1 MGFSMARSLRHI
13 GKKRIP
19 RERNRQIISRA
30 IDHSDDRVAVITLAA
45 LIDVGLE
52 RAIKSRMRQLKAD
65 DYNAI
70 FSGTGPLSG
79 LSAKIRVAY
88 GLGIIGPLVRN
99 DLSIINE
106 IRNVFAHA
114 AQNLRLHDNRLWLRL
129 ARLNA
134 MSHLDISSWRLS
146 FGLDSKRG
154 KAIAAM
160 SIYAFLLSEIKFV
173 KFPMK
178 KLNDTLFG
186 LTIRAIKY

>member
-1 MGFSMARSLRHI
+1 MAKSLRHI

-19 RERNRQIISRA
+19 RERNREIISRA
-30 IDHSDDRVAVITLAA
+30 IDHRDDRVAVITLAA

-52 RAIKSRMRQLKAD
+52 RAIKSRMRRLKTD

-88 GLGIIGPLVRN
+88 ALGIIGPLVRN

-114 AQNLRLHDNRLWLRL
+114 AQSLRLHDNRLWARL

-134 MSHLDISSWRLS
+134 MSHLDISSWRISLN
-146 FGLDSKRG
+146 LDSKRG
-154 KAIAAM
+154 KAIAAI
-160 SIYAFLLSEIKFV
+160 SIYAFLLSEIRFV
-173 KFPMK
+173 RFPIK

>member
-1 MGFSMARSLRHI
+1 MARSLRHI

-19 RERNRQIISRA
+19 RERNRELISRA
-30 IDHSDDRVAVITLAA
+30 IDHRDDRVAVITLAS
-45 LIDVGLE
+45 LIDAGLE
-52 RAIKSRMRQLKAD
+52 RAIKSRMRRLKLD

-79 LSAKIRVAY
+79 FSARIRVAY
-88 GLGIIGPLVRN
+88 ALEIIGPLIRN

-114 AQNLRLHDNRLWLRL
+114 PQNLKLHDNRLWMRL
-129 ARLNA
+129 ERLNA
-134 MSHLDISSWRLS
+134 MSHLDIRSWRIS
-146 FGLDSKRG
+146 FDVDSKRG
-154 KAIAAM
+154 KAIAAI

-173 KFPMK
+173 RFPMK

-186 LTIRAIKY
+186 LPIRAIKY